1 MKKFLALLLAAMC
14 CMSLC
19 VIAVSAEETDPFE
32 GMEVMS
38 YEEYVAAELELVAL
52 AAADVISVSV
62 EYDEN
67 ETEEDRFDS
76 F

>member
-1 MKKFLALLLAAMC
+1 MGKKEISERSTF
-14 CMSLC
+14 
-19 VIAVSAEETDPFE
+19 
-32 GMEVMS
+32 MEK
-38 YEEYVAAELELVAL
+38 YVAAELELVAL
-52 AAADVISVSV
+52 AAADVISVSI

>member
-1 MKKFLALLLAAMC
+1 
-14 CMSLC
+14 
-19 VIAVSAEETDPFE
+19 
-32 GMEVMS
+32 MEK
-38 YEEYVAAELELVAL
+38 YVAAELELVAL
-52 AAADVISVSV
+52 AAADIIAVSI

>member
-1 MKKFLALLLAAMC
+1 
-14 CMSLC
+14 
-19 VIAVSAEETDPFE
+19 
-32 GMEVMS
+32 MEK
-38 YEEYVAAELELVAL
+38 YVAAELEVVAL
-52 AAADVISVSV
+52 AAIDMVSASI

>member
-1 MKKFLALLLAAMC
+1 MIFKHTNGKKEISERSTF
-14 CMSLC
+14 
-19 VIAVSAEETDPFE
+19 
-32 GMEVMS
+32 MEK
-38 YEEYVAAELELVAL
+38 YVAAELELVAL
-52 AAADVISVSV
+52 AAADVISVSI

>member
-1 MKKFLALLLAAMC
+1 MVKYKYFLKCLL
-14 CMSLC
+14 SQKQER
-19 VIAVSAEETDPFE
+19 AE
-32 GMEVMS
+32 GGYLMEK
-38 YEEYVAAELELVAL
+38 YVAAELELVAL
-52 AAADVISVSV
+52 AAADVISVSI